1 MATKYPKA
9 YRFLKEFLKEKDINI
24 IQMCKLFVR
33 DNLLLYEYRYTVCM
47 CLYNELDTNAKF
59 VSEILGLSEYTITK
73 TLNAFPID
81 IAINKHKK
89 LYYDLIHELI
99 KKVS

>member
-1 MATKYPKA
+1 
-9 YRFLKEFLKEKDINI
+9 
-24 IQMCKLFVR
+24 MCKLFVR

-59 VSEILGLSEYTITK
+59 VSEILGLSEETICK
-73 TLNAFPID
+73 TLNAFPIE